1 MLHYFLVPRAAI
13 EKSKSFWFV
22 CFEIGF
28 CSVVQDSPDFWTQGV
43 LQPHPLKIWTTHC
56 SSLWVE
62 ACWPPLLC
70 GVLPCS
76 QWSRISQYMFLFL
89 SLCWVLTGL
98 AQCSAPCLL
107 SWELSAIPFLHKM
120 RRSKPAIPRLRVTE
134 FGNSSVFVFLSF
146 FPPLQFSIKSLAVFL
161 SFFLNVNLLLLRF
174 SVCHLILNS

>member
-43 LQPHPLKIWTTHC
+43 LQPHPLKIWATGRCHHALLF
-56 SSLWVE
+56 SLGWSLLT
-62 ACWPPLLC
+62 PPLLC

-76 QWSRISQYMFLFL
+76 QWSRISQYIFLFS

-98 AQCSAPCLL
+98 AQCSAPRLL

-120 RRSKPAIPRLRVTE
+120 RRSKPAIPSLRMAG

-161 SFFLNVNLLLLRF
+161 SFFF
-174 SVCHLILNS
+174 FKC

>member
-43 LQPHPLKIWTTHC
+43 LQPHPLKIWATGRCHHTLLF
-56 SSLWVE
+56 SLGWSLLT
-62 ACWPPLLC
+62 PPLLC

-76 QWSRISQYMFLFL
+76 QWSRISQYMFLFS

-98 AQCSAPCLL
+98 AQCSAPRLL

-120 RRSKPAIPRLRVTE
+120 RRSKPAIPSLRMVG
-134 FGNSSVFVFLSF
+134 FGNSCFCFLVFFSPSPVFHKVFGCVFEF
-146 FPPLQFSIKSLAVFL
+146 FF
-161 SFFLNVNLLLLRF
+161 
-174 SVCHLILNS
+174 